1 MFKKLVCTKSFSKDW
16 QRAGLI
22 DDEMTKLES
31 AVFKDPKIGVLI
43 KETKGLR
50 KVRWARPG
58 SGKSGGVR
66 VFYYCVMDEVLY
78 LLACILKNEEE
89 NLSKQERNEFA
100 KLLQALEMQRKKG
113 E

>member
-1 MFKKLVCTKSFSKDW
+1 
-16 QRAGLI
+16 
-22 DDEMTKLES
+22 
-31 AVFKDPKIGVLI
+31 
-43 KETKGLR
+43 
-50 KVRWARPG
+50 
-58 SGKSGGVR
+58 
-66 VFYYCVMDEVLY
+66 MDEVLY